1 MKKVGIVLALCLA
14 FAQLSAKEIININR
28 DWRFFGSSEGSSDRA
43 RNVNLP
49 HTWNN
54 DALSGRDDYFR
65 GAGNY
70 MKDIHVP
77 LEWRNKRV
85 FIRFAGAGT
94 VTDLI
99 VNGRHVGEHR
109 GGFTAFVFELTGY
122 LKHGETNQLWAVVNN
137 APRLDVLPTAGDNNV
152 YGGIYRDVE
161 LIVAEPSHIALSHY
175 ASDGIYVHQKSV
187 TREKAE
193 LETTVRIDGLA
204 GRTLNID
211 MAVLTAEGD
220 TAAVQSTKF
229 KVPEKG
235 TGSVSLPATLLR
247 PRLWNGTLD
256 PYMYRVA
263 VRLTDDGLPCD
274 EANVPLGLRFFTVDP
289 KEGFLL
295 NGEPYRLRGVV
306 YYEDRA
312 SAGIA
317 LSPYQIREDLDMIA
331 EMGANAVRA
340 AAYPHNPEFYAE
352 CDRRGLIVWTDL
364 PLVGPAFM
372 TDKGYTGTEELKRNG
387 RQQLREMLFQRFNN
401 PSVVMWG
408 IFSEQTPRGDDP
420 TDYIEELNEEAL
432 QEDPSRMT
440 VAASNQDGRINFVT
454 DLIVWDHTFGWK
466 EGQPSDIKVWIEQL
480 KANWGSLCSG
490 ISYGAGAS
498 IHHQDDSLSRPD
510 YLGNWHPERW
520 QTFLH
525 EQYYPY
531 VNGSPFFW
539 GWFVANM
546 FDYGAAKRDWGE
558 GTGIDDRGLV
568 TFDRKYRKDAFYF
581 YKANWNKETPTVH
594 IVEKRWND
602 RAKSVQTIRV
612 YSNAEQVE
620 LLLNGTSL
628 GAKTGSDGTFVWE
641 NVEMRRG
648 DNALEARSAQAT
660 DRATIYIK

>member
-54 DALSGRDDYFR
+54 DALSGREDYFR

-70 MKDIHVP
+70 MKDIQVP

-94 VTDLI
+94 VTDLM

-122 LKHGETNQLWAVVNN
+122 LKHGEINQLWAVVNN

-193 LETTVRIDGLA
+193 LETTVRIDGLP
-204 GRTLNID
+204 GRTLNVD

-256 PYMYRVA
+256 PYMYRVT

-274 EANVPLGLRFFTVDP
+274 EASVPLGLRFFTVDP

-352 CDRRGLIVWTDL
+352 CDRRGLVVWTDL
-364 PLVGPAFM
+364 PLVGRLH
-372 TDKGYTGTEELKRNG
+372 DRQGVYRNG
-387 RQQLREMLFQRFNN
+387 RTQTKRPATAQGNAFPAVQQPFGGDVGPLLGTDAPRRRPDRLHRRAQRRDASGRPFAHDRGREQPRRADQLRHGPDRLG
-401 PSVVMWG
+401 PH
-408 IFSEQTPRGDDP
+408 
-420 TDYIEELNEEAL
+420 L
-432 QEDPSRMT
+432 RMEGG
-440 VAASNQDGRINFVT
+440 A
-454 DLIVWDHTFGWK
+454 TFG
-466 EGQPSDIKVWIEQL
+466 
-480 KANWGSLCSG
+480 
-490 ISYGAGAS
+490 
-498 IHHQDDSLSRPD
+498 H
-510 YLGNWHPERW
+510 
-520 QTFLH
+520 
-525 EQYYPY
+525 
-531 VNGSPFFW
+531 
-539 GWFVANM
+539 
-546 FDYGAAKRDWGE
+546 
-558 GTGIDDRGLV
+558 
-568 TFDRKYRKDAFYF
+568 
-581 YKANWNKETPTVH
+581 
-594 IVEKRWND
+594 
-602 RAKSVQTIRV
+602 
-612 YSNAEQVE
+612 
-620 LLLNGTSL
+620 
-628 GAKTGSDGTFVWE
+628 
-641 NVEMRRG
+641 
-648 DNALEARSAQAT
+648 
-660 DRATIYIK
+660 

>member
-1 MKKVGIVLALCLA
+1 MKRGGIVLVLLLA
-14 FAQLSAKEIININR
+14 FVQLPAKETININR
-28 DWRFFGSSEGSSDRA
+28 DWRFFSSSEGSSDRA
-43 RNVNLP
+43 QNVNLP

-54 DALSGRDDYFR
+54 DALSGKEDYFR
-65 GAGNY
+65 GVGNY
-70 MKDIHVP
+70 MKDIQVP

-85 FIRFAGAGT
+85 FIRFEGAGT

-99 VNGRHVGEHR
+99 VNGRYVGEHR
-109 GGFTAFVFELTGY
+109 GGFASFAFELTSY
-122 LKHGETNQLWAVVNN
+122 LRHGESNQLWVIVNN
-137 APRLDVLPTAGDNNV
+137 APRLDVMPTAGDNNV
-152 YGGIYRDVE
+152 YGGIYRNVE
-161 LIVAEPSHIALSHY
+161 LIVAEPSHIAVSHW

-193 LETTVRIDGLA
+193 LETVVRIDGLP

-211 MAVLTAEGD
+211 LAVLTQEGD
-220 TAAVQSTKF
+220 TTAVQSTKY

-235 TGSVSLPATLLR
+235 TGSVVLPVSILQ
-247 PRLWNGTLD
+247 PRLWNGTID
-256 PYMYRVA
+256 PYMYRVS

-274 EANVPLGLRFFTVDP
+274 EASVPLGLRFFTVDP

-312 SAGIA
+312 SYGIA
-317 LSPYQIREDLDMIA
+317 LNSYQIQEDIDMIA

-340 AAYPHNPEFYAE
+340 AAYPHNPEFYEE
-352 CDRRGLIVWTDL
+352 CDRRGLIVWSDL
-364 PLVGPAFM
+364 PFVGPAFM
-372 TDKGYTGTEELKRNG
+372 TDKGYTGSEALKQNG
-387 RQQLREMLFQRFNN
+387 REQLQEMLFQQFNH

-420 TDYIEELNEEAL
+420 TSYIGELNGLAL

-440 VAASNQDGRINFVT
+440 VAASNQDGQINFVT

-466 EGQPSDIKVWIEQL
+466 EGQPSDIKVWIEHL
-480 KANWGSLCSG
+480 RANWGSLCSG

-498 IHHQDDSLSRPD
+498 IHHQDDSLARPD

-520 QTFLH
+520 QTYLH

-531 VNGSPFFW
+531 VNESPFFW
-539 GWFVANM
+539 GWFVADM

-558 GTGIDDRGLV
+558 GNGVDDRGMV
-568 TFDRKYRKDAFYF
+568 TFDRKYRKDAFYL
-581 YKANWNKETPTVH
+581 YKANWNRNTPTVH
-594 IVEKRWND
+594 IAEKRWN
-602 RAKSVQTIRV
+602 RRGKPIQTIRV

-620 LLLNGTSL
+620 LSLNGVSL
-628 GAKTGSDGTFVWE
+628 GSKTGTNGIFVWE
-641 NVEMRRG
+641 NVEMRKG
-648 DNALEARSAQAT
+648 DNTLEARSPETA
-660 DRATIYIK
+660 DCATIFIK